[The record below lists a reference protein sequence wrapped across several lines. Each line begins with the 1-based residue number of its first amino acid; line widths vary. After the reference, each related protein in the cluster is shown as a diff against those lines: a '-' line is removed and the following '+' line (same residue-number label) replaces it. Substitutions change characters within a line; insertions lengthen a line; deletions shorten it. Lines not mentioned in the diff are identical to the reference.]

1 MDAGGSRP
9 TAQSNRQRSAFRADF
24 MLLEWQVQQLCLTS
38 HGCLV

>member
-1 MDAGGSRP
+1 MDAGGSRS

-24 MLLEWQVQQLCLTS
+24 MLLEWQVPQLCLMS

>member
-1 MDAGGSRP
+1 MDAGGSQP

-24 MLLEWQVQQLCLTS
+24 MLLEWQVPQLCLMS